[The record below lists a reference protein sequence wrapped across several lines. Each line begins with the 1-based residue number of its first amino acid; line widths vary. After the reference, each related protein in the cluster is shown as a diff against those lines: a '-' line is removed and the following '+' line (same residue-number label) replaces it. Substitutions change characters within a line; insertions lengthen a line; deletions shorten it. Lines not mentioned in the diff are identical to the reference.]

1 LFSKNNKIPFS
12 IAFLL
17 LLFIFAVFKRKLLN
31 NNMEQIINRLVLL
44 REAMKQQGI
53 SACIIPG
60 TDPHAGEYIAEYWK
74 ERQWIS
80 GFDGSAG
87 TAVVTLNGAGLWTD
101 SRYFLHA
108 AEQLEGTGIELMK
121 QGLPETLE
129 ILPWL
134 SSLLNA
140 NEKVG
145 VNSQMFSLNA
155 YASMKTELKMDGL
168 ELVSI
173 DLLAKVWTERPSLPL
188 NPFFVFDTKYA
199 GKSTTE
205 KLTLVRAEIQK
216 AHADAFVISA
226 LDDIAWLFN
235 IRGNDVDY
243 NPVIIAYAL
252 IEKEK
257 ATLYIAPE
265 KLTPETTAYLHSQ
278 GVTVAPYLAI
288 YDELKQLPPSKSVLV
303 DGGKL
308 NQALFESIPTGCTI
322 RNTMSP
328 VFKLKSIKNEV
339 EMDGI
344 RRAMVKDGVALTR
357 FFIWLEENLK
367 TDTLSEISV
376 SDKLR
381 EFRSEQQNF
390 VGQSFGTIAG
400 YAAHG
405 AIVHYSATPESD
417 VKLKSENIFLL
428 DSGGQ
433 YLDGTT
439 DITRTIALGTPTVQQ
454 KVDFTLVLKGHIA
467 LSTAIFPVGTR
478 GSQLDIL
485 ARKAMWDLGLNYGHG
500 TGHGVGHFLNVH
512 EGPQSIRMDENPV
525 VLQAGMFMSNEPGLY
540 RTNQYGIRTE
550 NLIHVVPAQKTDFGQ
565 FLKFETVTLYPI
577 DQVLIDIDL
586 LTDAEIEWL
595 NDYHKKVYDSIA
607 PKLTGDEREWL
618 NRKCAKLRR

>member
-1 LFSKNNKIPFS
+1 
-12 IAFLL
+12 
-17 LLFIFAVFKRKLLN
+17 
-31 NNMEQIINRLVLL
+31 
-44 REAMKQQGI
+44 MK
-53 SACIIPG
+53 
-60 TDPHAGEYIAEYWK
+60 
-74 ERQWIS
+74 
-80 GFDGSAG
+80 
-87 TAVVTLNGAGLWTD
+87 
-101 SRYFLHA
+101 
-108 AEQLEGTGIELMK
+108 
-121 QGLPETLE
+121 
-129 ILPWL
+129 
-134 SSLLNA
+134 
-140 NEKVG
+140 
-145 VNSQMFSLNA
+145 
-155 YASMKTELKMDGL
+155 
-168 ELVSI
+168 
-173 DLLAKVWTERPSLPL
+173 
-188 NPFFVFDTKYA
+188 
-199 GKSTTE
+199 
-205 KLTLVRAEIQK
+205 K
-216 AHADAFVISA
+216 AHAEVFVVSA

-243 NPVIIAYAL
+243 NPVVIAYAL
-252 IEKEK
+252 VENGK
-257 ATLYIAPE
+257 ATLFIAPE
-265 KLTPETTAYLHSQ
+265 KLTQETSVYLQNQ
-278 GVTVAPYLAI
+278 GVTVASYLAI
-288 YDELKQLPPSKSVLV
+288 YDELKQLSPSKSVLV

-308 NQALFESIPTGCTI
+308 NQALFESIPTGCAI
-322 RNTMSP
+322 RNAMSP

-381 EFRSEQQNF
+381 EFRSEQENF
-390 VGQSFGTIAG
+390 VGESFGTIAG
-400 YAAHG
+400 YAGHG

-417 VKLKSENIFLL
+417 VQLKTENIFLL

-439 DITRTIALGTPTVQQ
+439 DITRTVALGTPTVQQ

-512 EGPQSIRMDENPV
+512 EGPQNIRMDENPV

-595 NDYHKKVYDSIA
+595 NGYHKKVYDSIA

>member
-1 LFSKNNKIPFS
+1 
-12 IAFLL
+12 
-17 LLFIFAVFKRKLLN
+17 
-31 NNMEQIINRLVLL
+31 MEQIINRLALL

-134 SSLLNA
+134 ATQLKA
-140 NEKVG
+140 GEKVG
-145 VNSQMFSLNA
+145 VNSQMFSLNG
-155 YASMKTELKMDGL
+155 YASMKTELKMNEL

-173 DLLAKVWTERPSLPL
+173 DLSAKVWIDRPSLPL
-188 NPFFVFDTKYA
+188 NPFFVFDTQYA

-205 KLTLVRAEIQK
+205 KLTLVRAEMKK
-216 AHADAFVISA
+216 AHAEVFVVSA

-243 NPVIIAYAL
+243 NPVVIAYAL
-252 IEKEK
+252 VENGK
-257 ATLYIAPE
+257 ATLFIAPE
-265 KLTPETTAYLHSQ
+265 KLTQETSVYLQNQ
-278 GVTVAPYLAI
+278 GVTVASYLAI
-288 YDELKQLPPSKSVLV
+288 YDELKQLSPSKSVLV

-308 NQALFESIPTGCTI
+308 NQALFESIPTGCAI

-344 RRAMVKDGVALTR
+344 RCAMVKDGVALTR

-381 EFRSEQQNF
+381 EFRSEQENF
-390 VGQSFGTIAG
+390 VGESFGTIAG
-400 YAAHG
+400 YAGHG

-417 VKLKSENIFLL
+417 IKLKTENIFLL

-439 DITRTIALGTPTVQQ
+439 DITRTVALGTPTVQQ

-512 EGPQSIRMDENPV
+512 EGPQNIRMDENPV

-595 NDYHKKVYDSIA
+595 NGYHKKVYDSIA

-618 NRKCAKLRR
+618 NRKCARLRR